1 MTHGR
6 TGLICDPCGFDGTGI
21 ASFRSNKNKGEI
33 VDAQV
38 VLPTGTKILS
48 RNTGYA
54 TQPPLQRFLTDCY
67 EEFRNDNSGAVA
79 DYIPELKRANP
90 AHFGIALVTIDGHV
104 YEIGDSAVPFTI
116 QSVSKAFV
124 FALALEMVGEERV
137 AATIGVEPS
146 GEAFNS
152 IRLTNDNRPFNP
164 MVNAGAIACSGLIH
178 QVKGPAAFEHIREKL
193 GQFAGHQLA
202 VDDAVH
208 ASEVITGNRNRAIAW
223 LLRNYSVLQ
232 DDVDAV
238 LDTYFRQC
246 AVLVTARDLAVMAA
260 TLANRGINP
269 VTGVQVITPHV
280 VARTLS
286 VMTSSG
292 MYDYAGEWIYR
303 VGIPAK
309 SGDGGGIVAALPS
322 QLGLGTFSPCLDS
335 HGNSAR
341 GLKVCEALSARFD
354 LHMLNRS
361 ADVRSCVIADYDIFG
376 ISSRRSRAP
385 HEQQILDERH
395 NDIRVIELVGA
406 LNFAAIDYVT
416 RRLAGEPPNAPLLI
430 LDFRRVPDITAA
442 GARLLGE
449 NLTILGNVGV
459 TAILTGFEATS
470 PVWEAIRARTAEEQR
485 LQRFVLLDD
494 AIEWAEDQVIYRH
507 GGFTPLKA
515 TSHLGE
521 QALLANLTAG
531 EVAELAGLSTART
544 YEPGQRIISAGEP
557 ANSLF
562 FLQSGMV
569 SVKLPSGVRLA
580 SLGPG
585 MEFGEMAI
593 LEPQRSAD
601 VWADTTVAC
610 LELPLEA
617 FADYRRTH
625 PQIALQIMRNLA
637 ALLARRLIVAN
648 AKVDLLSAY

>member
-1 MTHGR
+1 MTHALPQCIKR
-6 TGLICDPCGFDGTGI
+6 AAHGTEI
-21 ASFRSNKNKGEI
+21 ASLFRVNKEQI

-38 VLPTGTKILS
+38 IRPTSIFRA

-54 TQPPLQRFLTDCY
+54 AQPPLQRFLTHCY
-67 EEFRNDNSGAVA
+67 EEFRADDSGAVA
-79 DYIPELKRANP
+79 DYIPELKRADP
-90 AHFGIALVTIDGHV
+90 AHFGVALVTIDGHV
-104 YEIGDSAVPFTI
+104 YEVGDTAVPFTI

-124 FALALEMVGEERV
+124 FALALELVGEERV
-137 AATIGVEPS
+137 AAAIGVEPS

-178 QVKGPAAFEHIREKL
+178 QVDGAAAFERIREKL
-193 GQFAGHQLA
+193 SQFAGRELS

-208 ASEVITGNRNRAIAW
+208 ASEVTTGNRNRAIAW
-223 LLRNYSVLQ
+223 LLRNYLVVQ
-232 DDVDAV
+232 GDVDAV

-269 VTGVQVITPHV
+269 VTRVQVISPHV

-309 SGDGGGIVAALPS
+309 SGVGGGIVAALPS
-322 QLGLGTFSPCLDS
+322 QIGLGTFSPRLDS
-335 HGNSAR
+335 HGNSVR

-361 ADVRSCVIADYDIFG
+361 ADVRTCVIADYGIFG
-376 ISSRRSRAP
+376 ISSRRSRQP
-385 HEQQILDERH
+385 HEQQILDEH
-395 NDIRVIELVGA
+395 HGDIRVIELVGA

-416 RRLAGEPPNAPLLI
+416 RRLTGEPPNAPLLI
-430 LDFRRVPDITAA
+430 LDFRRVPDITTA

-449 NLTILGNVGV
+449 SLTILGNTGV
-459 TAILTGFEATS
+459 TAILTGFESDS
-470 PVWEAIRARTAEEQR
+470 PVCESICAQTAEQR
-485 LQRFVLLDD
+485 RLRRFALLDE
-494 AIEWAEDQVIYRH
+494 AIEWAEDQVIFRY
-507 GGFTPLKA
+507 GGFTPLKE
-515 TSHLGE
+515 TSNLGE
-521 QALLANLTAG
+521 QALLAELTAD
-531 EVAELAGLSTART
+531 EIEALVGLSTARQ
-544 YEPGQRIISAGEP
+544 YNAGQRILSAGEP

-593 LEPQRSAD
+593 LENKRSAD
-601 VWADTTVAC
+601 VWADTRVVC
-610 LELPLEA
+610 LELPLDT
-617 FADYRRTH
+617 FADYRKLH
-625 PQIALQIMRNLA
+625 PQIALQIMRNLS
-637 ALLARRLIVAN
+637 ALLARRLILAN

>member
-1 MTHGR
+1 M
-6 TGLICDPCGFDGTGI
+6 
-21 ASFRSNKNKGEI
+21 
-33 VDAQV
+33 DAQV
-38 VLPTGTKILS
+38 VFPASIKT

-54 TQPPLQRFLTDCY
+54 NQPPLQRFLTSCY
-67 EEFRNDNSGAVA
+67 QEFRGDDSGAVA
-79 DYIPELKRANP
+79 DYIPELKKADP

-178 QVKGPAAFEHIREKL
+178 QVDGAGAFDRILAKL
-193 GQFAGHQLA
+193 SQFAGRELA

-208 ASEVITGNRNRAIAW
+208 ASEVTTGNRNRAIAW
-223 LLRNYSVLQ
+223 LLRNYSVVLG
-232 DDVDAV
+232 DVDAV

-269 VTGVQVITPHV
+269 VTGIQVITPHV
-280 VARTLS
+280 VASTLS

-309 SGDGGGIVAALPS
+309 SGVGGGIVAALPS

-335 HGNSAR
+335 HGNSVR

-361 ADVRSCVIADYDIFG
+361 ADVRTCIIADYDIFG
-376 ISSRRSRAP
+376 ISSRRSRQP

-395 NDIRVIELVGA
+395 NDVRVIELIGA

-416 RRLAGEPPNAPLLI
+416 RRLANEPPNAPLLL

-449 NLTILGNVGV
+449 NLTILGNLGV
-459 TAILTGFEATS
+459 TVILTGCEATS
-470 PVWEAIRARTAEEQR
+470 PVSEAIRAQTADVQR
-485 LQRFVLLDD
+485 LRRFVLLDD
-494 AIEWAEDQVIYRH
+494 AIEWAEDQVIYRY
-507 GGFTPLKA
+507 GGFTLVKE

-521 QALLANLTAG
+521 QALLAELSAD
-531 EVAELAGLSTART
+531 EIAALAGLSTARA
-544 YEPGQRIISAGEP
+544 YESGQRIVRAGEP

-562 FLQSGMV
+562 FLQRGMV

-585 MEFGEMAI
+585 REFGEMAI
-593 LEPQRSAD
+593 LERLRSAD
-601 VWADTTVAC
+601 VWADTAVEC
-610 LELPLEA
+610 LELPLGT
-617 FADYRRTH
+617 FADYCRLH
-625 PQIALQIMRNLA
+625 PQTALKIMRNLS
-637 ALLARRLIVAN
+637 ALLAKRLIVAN

>member
-1 MTHGR
+1 
-6 TGLICDPCGFDGTGI
+6 
-21 ASFRSNKNKGEI
+21 

-38 VLPTGTKILS
+38 IRLS
-48 RNTGYA
+48 SENPSARNTGYA
-54 TQPPLQRFLTDCY
+54 TQPPLQRFLASCY
-67 EEFRNDNSGAVA
+67 EEFKSDNSGTVA

-104 YEIGDSAVPFTI
+104 YEVGDSAVAFTI

-137 AATIGVEPS
+137 AAAIGVEPS

-178 QVKGPAAFEHIREKL
+178 QVEGTGAFERIRKKL
-193 GQFAGHQLA
+193 SQFAGRELG

-208 ASEVITGNRNRAIAW
+208 ASETETGNRNRAIAW
-223 LLRNYSVLQ
+223 LLRNYQVVKG
-232 DDVDAV
+232 DVDAV
-238 LDTYFRQC
+238 LDAYFRQC
-246 AVLVTARDLAVMAA
+246 AILVTARDLAVMAA

-269 VTGVQVITPHV
+269 VTGVQVITPQV

-309 SGDGGGIVAALPS
+309 SGVGGGIVAALPS
-322 QLGLGTFSPCLDS
+322 QIGLGTFSPLLDA
-335 HGNSAR
+335 HFNSVR
-341 GLKVCEALSARFD
+341 GLKVCETLSSRFD

-361 ADVRSCVIADYDIFG
+361 ADLRTCIIADYDIFG
-376 ISSRRSRAP
+376 IASRRSRQP
-385 HEQQILDERH
+385 HEQQILNERH
-395 NDIRVIELVGA
+395 SDVRVIELVGA

-416 RRLAGEPPNAPLLI
+416 RRLASEPPNAPLLI
-430 LDFRRVPDITAA
+430 LDFRRVPDLTAA
-442 GARLLGE
+442 GAQLLGE
-449 NLTILGNVGV
+449 KLTLLGNAGV
-459 TAILTGFEATS
+459 TAVLTGFEATS
-470 PVWEAIRARTAEEQR
+470 PVWTVIRARVTDPKR
-485 LQRFVLLDD
+485 LRRFALLDD
-494 AIEWAEDQVIYRH
+494 AIEWAEDQVIYRF
-507 GGFTPLKA
+507 GGFTAQKE
-515 TSHLGE
+515 TTHLGE
-521 QALLANLTAG
+521 QALLADLDAD
-531 EVAELAGLSTART
+531 EIAALAELSTARR
-544 YEPGQRIISAGEP
+544 YEAGQRIISAGEP

-585 MEFGEMAI
+585 MEFGEMAMI
-593 LEPQRSAD
+593 EQRRSAD
-601 VWADTTVAC
+601 VWADTPVKC
-610 LELPLEA
+610 LELPVSS
-617 FADYRRTH
+617 FADYRKLN
-625 PQIALQIMRNLA
+625 PQIALQIMRNLS
-637 ALLARRLIVAN
+637 ALLARRLILAN

>member
-1 MTHGR
+1 MDMS
-6 TGLICDPCGFDGTGI
+6 LKF
-21 ASFRSNKNKGEI
+21 
-33 VDAQV
+33 VAQDSPAR
-38 VLPTGTKILS
+38 LG
-48 RNTGYA
+48 GYA
-54 TQPPLQRFLTDCY
+54 TQPPLQLFLARCHAQFKEDQ
-67 EEFRNDNSGAVA
+67 SGAVA
-79 DYIPELKRANP
+79 DYIPELQRANP
-90 AHFGIALVTIDGHV
+90 AHFGVALVTIDGYV
-104 YEIGDSAVPFTI
+104 YEVGDSAVPFTI

-137 AATIGVEPS
+137 AAAIGVEPS

-178 QVKGPAAFEHIREKL
+178 QVDGTDAFERIREKL
-193 GQFAGHQLA
+193 GQFAGRNLD

-208 ASEVITGNRNRAIAW
+208 ASEVATGNRNRAIAW

-232 DDVDAV
+232 GDVDAV

-269 VTGVQVITPHV
+269 VTGVQVITPHI

-303 VGIPAK
+303 VGVPAK
-309 SGDGGGIVAALPS
+309 SGVGGGIVAALPS
-322 QLGLGTFSPCLDS
+322 QLGLGTFSPLLDS

-341 GLKVCEALSARFD
+341 GLRVCEALSARFD

-361 ADVRSCVIADYDIFG
+361 ADVRTCIIADYDIFG
-376 ISSRRSRAP
+376 ISSRRSRQP
-385 HEQQILDERH
+385 HEQQILDDRH
-395 NDIRVIELVGA
+395 SDIRVIELVGA

-416 RRLAGEPPNAPLLI
+416 RRLASEPPNAPLLI

-442 GARLLGE
+442 GAQLLGE
-449 NLTILGNVGV
+449 KLATLGNIGV
-459 TAILTGFEATS
+459 TSILTGVEALS
-470 PVWEAIRARTAEEQR
+470 PVWTAVRERTAEPQR
-485 LQRFVLLDD
+485 LRRFALLDE
-494 AIEWAEDQVIYRH
+494 AIEWAEDQIIYRY
-507 GGFTPLKA
+507 GGFTA
-515 TSHLGE
+515 VRETSHLGE
-521 QALLANLTAG
+521 QALLAGLGAD
-531 EVAELAGLSTART
+531 EIAALAELSTERR
-544 YEPGQRIISAGEP
+544 YQVGQRIVSAGEP

-593 LEPQRSAD
+593 IEQRRSAD
-601 VWADTTVAC
+601 VWADTSVKC
-610 LELPLEA
+610 LELPLDA
-617 FADYRRTH
+617 FADYRQIH
-625 PQIALQIMRNLA
+625 PQISMKIMRNLS
-637 ALLARRLIVAN
+637 ALLARRLILAN

>member
-1 MTHGR
+1 M
-6 TGLICDPCGFDGTGI
+6 
-21 ASFRSNKNKGEI
+21 
-33 VDAQV
+33 DAQV
-38 VLPTGTKILS
+38 VRSSSANFQARKS
-48 RNTGYA
+48 GYA
-54 TQPPLQRFLTDCY
+54 TQPPLQQFLTNCH
-67 EEFRNDNSGAVA
+67 EEFKADDSGALA
-79 DYIPELKRANP
+79 DYIPELQRANP

-104 YEIGDSAVPFTI
+104 YEVGDSAVSFTI

-124 FALALEMVGEERV
+124 FALALEMAGEERV
-137 AATIGVEPS
+137 AAAIGVEPS

-152 IRLTNDNRPFNP
+152 IRLTSDNRPFNP

-178 QVKGPAAFEHIREKL
+178 QIDGTAAFERIREKL
-193 GQFAGHQLA
+193 SQFAGRDLG

-208 ASEVITGNRNRAIAW
+208 ASEAITGHRNRAIAW
-223 LLRNYSVLQ
+223 LLRNYLVVQ
-232 DDVDAV
+232 GDVDAV

-309 SGDGGGIVAALPS
+309 SGVGGGIVAALPS
-322 QLGLGTFSPCLDS
+322 QMGLGTFSPRLDS
-335 HGNSAR
+335 HGNSVR
-341 GLKVCEALSARFD
+341 GLRVCEALSGRFD

-361 ADVRSCVIADYDIFG
+361 ADVRTCVIADYDILG
-376 ISSRRSRAP
+376 ISSRRSRQP

-395 NDIRVIELVGA
+395 SDVRVIELVGA

-416 RRLAGEPPNAPLLI
+416 RRLASEPPNAPLLI
-430 LDFRRVPDITAA
+430 LDFRRVPDVTAA
-442 GARLLGE
+442 GATLLGE
-449 NLTILGNVGV
+449 KLGILGSTGV
-459 TAILTGFEATS
+459 TSILTGFEANS
-470 PVWEAIRARTAEEQR
+470 PVCESIFERTADPR
-485 LQRFVLLDD
+485 KLRRFALLDD
-494 AIEWAEDQVIYRH
+494 AIEWAEDQIIYRH
-507 GGFTPLKA
+507 GGFTTLKE
-515 TSHLGE
+515 TSQLGE
-521 QALLANLTAG
+521 QALLAELTSEEIAAL
-531 EVAELAGLSTART
+531 AELATARR
-544 YEPGQRIISAGEP
+544 YEAGQRIICAGEP

-593 LEPQRSAD
+593 LEARRSAD
-601 VWADTTVAC
+601 VWADTQVKC
-610 LELPLEA
+610 LELPVDS
-617 FADYRRTH
+617 FADYRKLH
-625 PQIALQIMRNLA
+625 PEIALRVMRNLS
-637 ALLARRLIVAN
+637 ALLARRLILAN

>member
-1 MTHGR
+1 M
-6 TGLICDPCGFDGTGI
+6 
-21 ASFRSNKNKGEI
+21 
-33 VDAQV
+33 DAQV
-38 VLPTGTKILS
+38 TRPTSANSQT

-54 TQPPLQRFLTDCY
+54 TQPPLQRFLASCH
-67 EEFRNDNSGAVA
+67 EEFKADDSGNVA
-79 DYIPELKRANP
+79 DYIPELKRADP
-90 AHFGIALVTIDGHV
+90 SHFGIALVTIDGHI
-104 YEIGDSAVPFTI
+104 YEVGDSAVPFTI

-124 FALALEMVGEERV
+124 FALALEMVGEQRV

-178 QVKGPAAFEHIREKL
+178 QVDGAAAFERIREKL
-193 GQFAGHQLA
+193 SQFAGRELA

-208 ASEVITGNRNRAIAW
+208 QSEVITGNRNRAIAW
-223 LLRNYSVLQ
+223 LLRNYSVIQ
-232 DDVDAV
+232 GDVDAV

-269 VTGVQVITPHV
+269 VTGVQVIAPNV

-292 MYDYAGEWIYR
+292 MYDYAGEWVYR
-303 VGIPAK
+303 VGMPAK
-309 SGDGGGIVAALPS
+309 SGVGGGIVAALPS
-322 QLGLGTFSPCLDS
+322 QIGLGTFSPRLDS

-341 GLKVCEALSARFD
+341 GLKVCEALSSRFD

-361 ADVRSCVIADYDIFG
+361 ADVRTCVIADYDLFG
-376 ISSRRSRAP
+376 ISSRRSRQP
-385 HEQQILDERH
+385 HEQQILDEH
-395 NDIRVIELVGA
+395 HSDIRVIELVGA

-416 RRLAGEPPNAPLLI
+416 RRLAGEPPNAPLLV
-430 LDFRRVPDITAA
+430 LDFRRVADLTSA
-442 GARLLGE
+442 GAQLLGE
-449 NLTILGNVGV
+449 NLTILGNAGV
-459 TAILTGFEATS
+459 TAIMTGIEATS
-470 PVWEAIRARTAEEQR
+470 AVWLAIRARTGEPHR
-485 LQRFVLLDD
+485 LRRFALLDE
-494 AIEWAEDQVIYRH
+494 AIEWAEDQIVYRY
-507 GGFTPLKA
+507 GGFTVSKE

-521 QALLANLTAG
+521 QALLAELTAG
-531 EVAELAGLSTART
+531 EIAALADLSTARR
-544 YEPGQRIISAGEP
+544 YEAGQRIISAGEP

-593 LEPQRSAD
+593 IEPRRSAD
-601 VWADTTVAC
+601 VWADTQVKC
-610 LELPLEA
+610 LELPLDS
-617 FADYRRTH
+617 FADYRQLH
-625 PQIALQIMRNLA
+625 PQIAMKIMRNLS
-637 ALLARRLIVAN
+637 ALLARRLILAN